1 MWANLFQF
9 LAFLVLNRKVQ
20 AYKDK
25 LRSLRHD
32 LAEYTE
38 DRAQLLKQDFQL
50 EMQRLFSSFARL
62 LLGFTLLIFTGM
74 LGLMWLFSLL
84 WAHPHRSL
92 ILGGVMLVP
101 MVAAAIVLW
110 RVHKQWQQ
118 KPLFEDSLGLIAQDW
133 QLLRQQMVD
142 NPPPASARQT
152 NTRAEETSANS
163 HTATQE
169 PAA

>member
-25 LRSLRHD
+25 LRHLRHD

-50 EMQRLFSSFARL
+50 EMQRLFSSVVSL

-84 WAHPHRSL
+84 WAHPQRSL
-92 ILGGVMLVP
+92 ILGSCMLLP
-101 MVAAAIVLW
+101 MLAAAWVLW
-110 RVHKQWQQ
+110 RVYKQWHQ

-133 QLLRQQMVD
+133 QLFRQQMVD
-142 NPPPASARQT
+142 SPAPAAPAKSSAE
-152 NTRAEETSANS
+152 NTTSNTYS
-163 HTATQE
+163 ATQE